1 MTKINALAL
10 DVGGRRIGMAVGDT
24 EIKVPRILPTLEV
37 DNQVFEQLTDIV
49 TYEGVDTIVVGYPRN
64 LSGETTEQTNI
75 TETFVASL
83 KQHIDVPVE
92 YQDESL
98 TSIRAEEILR
108 LRGKPYAKSDIDAES
123 AAIILQD
130 FLERQ

>member
-24 EIKVPRILPTLEV
+24 EMKIPRILPTIEV
-37 DNQVFEQLTDIV
+37 SDGVFEQITDIV

-64 LSGETTEQTNI
+64 LSGEATEQTKVS
-75 TETFVASL
+75 EQFASEL
-83 KQHIDVPVE
+83 RQHIDIAVE
-92 YQDESL
+92 FQDESL

-108 LRGKPYAKSDIDAES
+108 QRGKPYTKADIDAEA

>member
-24 EIKVPRILPTLEV
+24 EIKVPRILPTLTV
-37 DNQVFEQLTDIV
+37 DNHVFEQLTDIV
-49 TYEGVDTIVVGYPRN
+49 TYEGVDTIVIGYPRN
-64 LSGETTEQTNI
+64 LSGETTEQTLI
-75 TETFVASL
+75 TETFVTSL
-83 KQHIDVPVE
+83 KQHIDIPVE
-92 YQDESL
+92 YQDETL

-108 LRGKPYAKSDIDAES
+108 QRGKPYEKSDIDAES